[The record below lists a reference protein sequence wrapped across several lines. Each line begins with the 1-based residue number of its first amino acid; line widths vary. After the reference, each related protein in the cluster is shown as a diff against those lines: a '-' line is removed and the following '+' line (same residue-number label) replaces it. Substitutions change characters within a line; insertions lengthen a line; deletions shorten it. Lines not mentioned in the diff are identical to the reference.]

1 MAKQDKSIRWNVTM
15 CMILVAYLAW
25 GFLAGSYAGNSGG
38 AVAPVVGRRT
48 SGIIMLIMGMYSFIA
63 TSIVQ
68 LPNFFRSLCG
78 ICKTASGCRFC
89 LLCSNAESSLADT
102 GWRSWRIILPGRRY
116 SPAERRKGND
126 QPVNCWQL
134 FWDCSC

>member
-1 MAKQDKSIRWNVTM
+1 MAKQDKSIRWTVTM

-48 SGIIMLIMGMYSFIA
+48 SGIIMLIMGMHSFIA

-68 LPNFFRSLCG
+68 LPNFVSVIMWHLQNRIWLTILFVVLECG
-78 ICKTASGCRFC
+78 IVAGGYGLEK
-89 LLCSNAESSLADT
+89 LENNLA
-102 GWRSWRIILPGRRY
+102 GPKILPSGKKK
-116 SPAERRKGND
+116 RKRSAG
-126 QPVNCWQL
+126 
-134 FWDCSC
+134 

>member
-15 CMILVAYLAW
+15 CMILVAYLAS

-68 LPNFFRSLCG
+68 LPNFVSVIMWHLQNRIWLPILFVVLECG
-78 ICKTASGCRFC
+78 IVAGGYGLEK
-89 LLCSNAESSLADT
+89 LENNLA
-102 GWRSWRIILPGRRY
+102 GPKILPSGKKK
-116 SPAERRKGND
+116 RKRSAG
-126 QPVNCWQL
+126 
-134 FWDCSC
+134 